1 MKRSTQIL
9 AVVVAVLGGIS
20 ALGCSLDPDL
30 DLFDDLYQS
39 NSCSGTTPDLNGIWE
54 FTGSGERTECRDDF
68 LNTGKFTIS
77 SLEIPLAYDETTSE
91 LTLGDNNFGAGFEI
105 KNAVVD
111 RACVEFTT
119 VERVGDQTI
128 EYRWKGKAQSGQF
141 LEGDFTGT
149 GPAGCAATGDFTM
162 SK

>member
-1 MKRSTQIL
+1 MKRSTHIL
-9 AVVVAVLGGIS
+9 ALVVAVLGGIS
-20 ALGCSLDPDL
+20 ALSCSIDPDF
-30 DLFDDLYQS
+30 DAFDDLFQS
-39 NSCSGTTPDLNGIWE
+39 SSCAGTTPDLNGIWE
-54 FTGSGERTECRDDF
+54 ISGTGKRTECRDDF
-68 LNTGKFTIS
+68 LNTDKFIMS
-77 SLEIPLAYDETTSE
+77 SLEIPMAYDEVTGE

-105 KNAVVD
+105 KNAVID
-111 RACVEFTT
+111 QACVEFTT

-149 GPAGCAATGDFTM
+149 GPSACAATGNFTM